1 MSSWHSYP
9 STFALGHRAIAD
21 LLLDPV
27 LVEEKV
33 DGSQF
38 SFGVFDQDGERV
50 LRCRSKG
57 AEIQTLAP
65 EKMFAAAVATAQA
78 LSDRLITGWTYR
90 GEYLAK
96 PKHNALAYSRIPVG
110 HVILF
115 DINTAQEEYLAWDAK
130 AEEAARLGLEVVP
143 RLYEGVVAD
152 VQKIRELLD
161 TVSILGGQKVEGVVL
176 KNYQRFTAEKKVMVG
191 KFVSE
196 AFKEVHAAEW
206 KAANPK
212 SGDIVEMLIRQYR
225 TPARWAKA
233 VQHMREAGTL
243 DQSPR
248 DIGALFR
255 EVPEDIER
263 DAADDIKAKL
273 YEWAW
278 PKIRRGV
285 CAGLPEWYKERLLEQ
300 QFAQPE
306 GGEASMTRECDACH
320 EASDTVRA
328 RRTTDGEAGDLCRDC
343 WADCQGAWGT
353 MREEP

>member
-1 MSSWHSYP
+1 MDSWHSYP

-21 LLLDPV
+21 LLLDAV
-27 LVEEKV
+27 LVEEKI

-38 SFGVFDQDGERV
+38 SFGVFEENGERV

-57 AEIQTLAP
+57 AQLQTLAP
-65 EKMFAAAVATAQA
+65 EKMFSAAVATAQA
-78 LSDRLITGWTYR
+78 LADRLTVGWTYR

-96 PKHNALAYSRIPVG
+96 PKHNALAYGRIPAQ

-115 DINTAQEEYLAWDAK
+115 DISPSQEAYLPWDAK

-143 RLYEGVVAD
+143 RMFEGVVSD
-152 VQKIRELLD
+152 VQMVREFLAH
-161 TVSILGGQKVEGVVL
+161 TSVLGGQKVEGVIL
-176 KNYQRFTAEKKVMVG
+176 KNYKRFTAEKKVMIG

-212 SGDIVEMLIRQYR
+212 SGDIVEMLIREYR

-243 DQSPR
+243 DGSPR
-248 DIGALFR
+248 DIGVLFR
-255 EVPEDIER
+255 EVPADVEKDS
-263 DAADDIKAKL
+263 ADDIKAKL

-278 PKIRRGV
+278 PKIRRGI
-285 CAGLPEWYKERLLEQ
+285 CAGLPEWYKDRLLEQ
-300 QFAQPE
+300 QFSP
-306 GGEASMTRECDACH
+306 
-320 EASDTVRA
+320 
-328 RRTTDGEAGDLCRDC
+328 
-343 WADCQGAWGT
+343 ADD
-353 MREEP
+353 EPPA